1 LTAMPAIVVH
11 GGAGRAS
18 ADPGDARR
26 AEDGL
31 RAALAAAS
39 DGLVAGG
46 SALDAV
52 VAAVRELE
60 RCEVFNAG
68 RGAVLDRDGGVALD
82 AAVMEGA
89 SRRAGGVIA
98 VARVKHP
105 VEAALAVLRDAR
117 HVLYA
122 GEGAE
127 RFAHEAGLEMVEPAY
142 HVTDERR
149 AQHARAL
156 ANPNK
161 STGTVGAVAID
172 RDGHLAA
179 ATSTG
184 GIAGRVPGRIS
195 DSGLPGSGT
204 WADDATCAV
213 SATGT
218 GDFFI
223 RCAFARDVD
232 ARIRYGARDLAAA
245 CRGALAEVS
254 ALGGFGGC
262 IALDAHGLAVI
273 HFDTPAMARGVRVG
287 DGPARVTV
295 GGPGDLT

>member
-1 LTAMPAIVVH
+1 VTPTLVVH
-11 GGAGRAS
+11 GGAGRS
-18 ADPGDARR
+18 DAAHAVRT
-26 AEDGL
+26 AAGL
-31 RAALAAAS
+31 RAALAVGG
-39 DGLVAGG
+39 DLLDAGG
-46 SALDAV
+46 CALDAV

-68 RGAVLDRDGGVALD
+68 RGGVLDSEGRIALD
-82 AAVMEGA
+82 AAVMDG
-89 SRRAGGVIA
+89 STRRAGGVIG
-98 VARVKHP
+98 VARIQQP
-105 VEAALAVLRDAR
+105 VDAALAVLRDGR
-117 HVLYA
+117 HVLLA

-127 RFAHEAGLEMVEPAY
+127 RFARQAGLAIVDPDY
-142 HVTDERR
+142 HVTEERR
-149 AQHARAL
+149 AQLARARVERS
-156 ANPNK
+156 A
-161 STGTVGAVAID
+161 SGGTVGAVALD

-184 GIAGRVPGRIS
+184 GILARMPGRVS

-232 ARIRYGARDLAAA
+232 ARIRYGGRDLDAA
-245 CRGALAEVS
+245 CREALAEVA

-262 IALDAHGLAVI
+262 IALDPRGRVAI
-273 HFDTPAMARGVRVG
+273 HFDTPAMARGVRIA
-287 DGPARVTV
+287 DGASRIAVA
-295 GGPGDLT
+295 GPGDLA

>member
-1 LTAMPAIVVH
+1 VH

-18 ADPGDARR
+18 GGPAYARR
-26 AEDGL
+26 AEEGL
-31 RAALAAAS
+31 RAALAAGGDLLA
-39 DGLVAGG
+39 AGG
-46 SALDAV
+46 GALHAV

-60 RCEVFNAG
+60 RCEVFDAG
-68 RGAVLDRDGGVALD
+68 RGAVLDRDGGIALD

-89 SRRAGGVIA
+89 SRRAGGVVG
-98 VARVKHP
+98 VARVQHP
-105 VEAALAVLRDAR
+105 IDAALAVLRDAR
-117 HVLYA
+117 HVLLA

-127 RFAHEAGLEMVEPAY
+127 RFAREAGLAVVEPAY
-142 HVTDERR
+142 HVTEERR

-156 ANPNK
+156 AE
-161 STGTVGAVAID
+161 SSQGTGTVGAVARD
-172 RDGHLAA
+172 REGHLAA

-184 GIAGRVPGRIS
+184 GIAGRLPGRIS

-232 ARIRYGARDLAAA
+232 ARIRFGGRDLGAA
-245 CRGALAEVS
+245 CREALAEVA

-262 IALDAHGLAVI
+262 IAIDAHGHVVI
-273 HFDTPAMARGVRVG
+273 DFDSPAMARGVRIG
-287 DGPARVTV
+287 SGPPRIALGGPAD
-295 GGPGDLT
+295 PA

>member
-1 LTAMPAIVVH
+1 V
-11 GGAGRAS
+11 S
-18 ADPGDARR
+18 ADPAYAPR
-26 AEDGL
+26 AEAGL
-31 RAALAAAS
+31 RAALAAGG
-39 DGLVAGG
+39 DGLAGGG

-60 RCEVFNAG
+60 RCEVFDAG

-98 VARVKHP
+98 VARVQHP
-105 VEAALAVLRDAR
+105 IDAAFAVLRDAR
-117 HVLYA
+117 HVLFA

-127 RFAHEAGLEMVEPAY
+127 RFAREAGLAMVEPDY
-142 HVTDERR
+142 HVTAERR

-156 ANPNK
+156 AGPAK

-223 RCAFARDVD
+223 RCGFARDVD
-232 ARIRYGARDLAAA
+232 ARIRYGGRELEVA
-245 CRGALAEVS
+245 CREALADVS

-262 IALDAHGLAVI
+262 IALDARGRVVI

-287 DGPARVTV
+287 PGPARIAV
-295 GGPGDLT
+295 GGPGELA